1 MNEIKNSTENLS
13 PFIPSGTENLDR
25 LLKFTI
31 EADKM
36 THIQRRT
43 LLTDGTR
50 RENDAEHSWHI
61 ALMCM
66 IFSEYA
72 KDFKPYNNIKVALI
86 DGEKLCEYM
95 IEHNLGVTTQETYE
109 VKRLDR
115 DFFPNEE

>member
-72 KDFKPYNNIKVALI
+72 KEKPDAMHSANLCIAHDLI
-86 DGEKLCEYM
+86 EIYAGDTFAFDKQA
-95 IEHNLGVTTQETYE
+95 NT
-109 VKRLDR
+109 
-115 DFFPNEE
+115 